1 MNRYLRALVV
11 VPAGALK
18 MGVNKLFHPK
28 NFSGPAFC
36 MVSPHTEITL
46 DRGGRLSIGRGFK
59 MRDGAKLRVRKGAE
73 CILGKNVSL
82 NSNNMIVCHERIVL
96 GDNIQLSPNVQ
107 IYDHD
112 HDYRAEG
119 GVAAMK
125 FRTAPV
131 EIGSNVWI
139 GADSVILRGTKIG
152 DNCVVAAGSV
162 IRGEFPANSLIYQQ
176 RSTEVKHREEKC

>member
-11 VPAGALK
+11 VPTGVLK
-18 MGVNKLFHPK
+18 MGFAKLFHPK
-28 NFSGPAFC
+28 SFHGPALC
-36 MVSPHTEITL
+36 MVSPHSEITL
-46 DRGGRLSIGRGFK
+46 DGGKLTIGSGFK

-73 CILGKNVSL
+73 CVLGKNVSL
-82 NSNNMIVCHERIVL
+82 NSNDMIVCHEKIVL

-119 GVAAMK
+119 GLAAMK
-125 FRTAPV
+125 YKTAPV
-131 EIGSNVWI
+131 EIGNNVWI
-139 GADSVILRGTKIG
+139 GANCVILRGTKIG

-162 IRGEFPANSLIYQQ
+162 IKGEFPANTLIYQK
-176 RSTEVKHREEKC
+176 RETEIKTREVGV